1 MTFRRIIFAL
11 LLLGA
16 LAAGWWLLYGRGPKV
31 TMITPSRGTAVE
43 IVYATGAVEPVRW
56 AKVASLIRG
65 RIVYLCYCEGKPVK
79 TGEVLVRLDD
89 GELQAQLGELKA
101 HEDFLKREMMRV
113 TELRGRGASTVQAY
127 ERASSEL
134 RRAQALISMQK
145 EKLSHYSIVA
155 PMDGIVLRR
164 DGEVGEI
171 AEAGQILFRVG
182 VPKPLE
188 VVAEVNEEDIPRV
201 VVDQQVLLRTDAFPN
216 QRLEG
221 KVREITPMG
230 DPLAKTYRIRI
241 DLPDDTPLKPGMSV
255 EANVITHEKPNA
267 LLVPADGVQGS
278 AVFVV
283 NGDRVHKRDIK
294 AGIRGT
300 RSVEI
305 LDGLK
310 ETDHVV
316 APIPPAGLKD
326 GQRVRAS
333 ERRPT

>member
-1 MTFRRIIFAL
+1 
-11 LLLGA
+11 
-16 LAAGWWLLYGRGPKV
+16 
-31 TMITPSRGTAVE
+31 
-43 IVYATGAVEPVRW
+43 
-56 AKVASLIRG
+56 
-65 RIVYLCYCEGKPVK
+65 LC
-79 TGEVLVRLDD
+79 
-89 GELQAQLGELKA
+89 
-101 HEDFLKREMMRV
+101 
-113 TELRGRGASTVQAY
+113 
-127 ERASSEL
+127 
-134 RRAQALISMQK
+134 
-145 EKLSHYSIVA
+145 
-155 PMDGIVLRR
+155 
-164 DGEVGEI
+164 
-171 AEAGQILFRVG
+171 RVG

-201 VVDQQVLLRTDAFPN
+201 IVDQQVLLRTDAFPN